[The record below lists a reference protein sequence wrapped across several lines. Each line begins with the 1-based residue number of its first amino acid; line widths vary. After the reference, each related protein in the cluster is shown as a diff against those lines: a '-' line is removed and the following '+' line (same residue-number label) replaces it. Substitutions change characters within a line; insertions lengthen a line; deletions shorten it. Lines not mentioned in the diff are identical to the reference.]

1 MGDHIL
7 RPMGA
12 ATLKIATDTQPGR
25 LTVAV
30 ECDAG
35 HCHGIDSVTE
45 DVAGT
50 LALEASNQHF
60 KNPVTAWVWAAGR
73 IGDLTPA

>member
-12 ATLKIATDTQPGR
+12 ATLRIATDTQP
-25 LTVAV
+25 
-30 ECDAG
+30 G

-50 LALEASNQHF
+50 LALEASDQHF
-60 KNPVTAWVWAAGR
+60 KKPRDCVGMGGR
-73 IGDLTPA
+73 ADR

>member
-12 ATLKIATDTQPGR
+12 ATLRIERDTQPGR
-25 LTVAV
+25 LTISV
-30 ECDAG
+30 ECSAG

-50 LALEASNQHF
+50 LALEAPGQHF
-60 KNPVTAWVWAAGR
+60 KTPVTAWVWAAGR